1 MTRMTRLFTSLVLTG
16 VFTLNAQS
24 EPLSLEDCV
33 MMALEKNISIKQSEL
48 DVQNAGIDKLNAFG
62 NFLPSVNLSASH
74 FWNNGL
80 NQNITTGLLE
90 NVTTEFS
97 SFQGNVGIDIFNGL
111 QNINQYRRAQLN
123 LLAQQYRLADMADDV
138 SLFVA
143 NAYLQVVLNKE
154 ILTVQQKQIETTQLE
169 LERTQELVEAGVLT
183 ARDLYELEANLATQ
197 EQSVVVAE
205 NNFRLGKINL
215 AQLLL
220 ITDYENFEIELE
232 DFSIPFPSILEKQPK
247 EIFEQALTFRNDVKL
262 AETNIGIAQ
271 KDLDIAK
278 GALYPRISGFYS
290 YSTRITYNDRL
301 VGTGTFSSIPLG
313 YVADT
318 GSLVVR
324 EIEDMTLVAPLSFAD
339 QFSLYDGHNF
349 GIQLSIP
356 VFNGNSLSNAVKRSQ
371 VNLQRSKN
379 LFSQQQLDLE
389 TSVNQA
395 FNDSKGSY
403 KLYEA
408 ALKTENATR
417 RAADDA
423 LERFQAG
430 AMNSFDY
437 VQAKQRYE
445 AAVSDA
451 IRAKFD
457 YVFKL
462 KVVEFYFGLPLEIN

>member
-1 MTRMTRLFTSLVLTG
+1 MTRMRQLFTGLLLMG
-16 VFTLNAQS
+16 VFILHAQS

-33 MMALEKNISIKQSEL
+33 NMALEKNINIKQSEL

-62 NFLPSVNLSASH
+62 NFLPTVNLSASH

-97 SFQGNVGIDIFNGL
+97 SFQGNVGVDIFKGL

-169 LERTQELVEAGVLT
+169 LKRTKELVEAGVLT

-197 EQSVVVAE
+197 EQSLVVAE

-232 DFSIPFPSILEKQPK
+232 DFSVPFPSILEKQPK

-278 GALYPRISGFYS
+278 GALYPRLSGFYS

-313 YVADT
+313 YVADS
-318 GSLVVR
+318 GALVVR
-324 EIEDMTLVAPLSFAD
+324 EVENSMLAAPLSFAD

-349 GIQLSIP
+349 GLQLSIP
-356 VFNGNSLSNAVKRSQ
+356 VFNGKSLSNAVKRSK

-408 ALKTENATR
+408 ALKTKNATR

-445 AAVSDA
+445 AAVSEA

>member
-1 MTRMTRLFTSLVLTG
+1 MTRMRQLFTGLLLMG
-16 VFTLNAQS
+16 VFILHAQS

-33 MMALEKNISIKQSEL
+33 NMALEKNISIKQSEL

-62 NFLPSVNLSASH
+62 NFLPTVNLTASH

-97 SFQGNVGIDIFNGL
+97 SFQGNVGVDIFKGL

-169 LERTQELVEAGVLT
+169 LKRTKELVEAGVLT

-197 EQSVVVAE
+197 EQSLVVAE

-232 DFSIPFPSILEKQPK
+232 DFSVPFPSILEKQPK

-278 GALYPRISGFYS
+278 GALYPRLSGFYS

-313 YVADT
+313 YVADS
-318 GSLVVR
+318 GALVVR
-324 EIEDMTLVAPLSFAD
+324 EVEDSMLAAPLSFAD

-349 GIQLSIP
+349 GLQLSIP
-356 VFNGNSLSNAVKRSQ
+356 VFNGKSLSNAVKRSK

-445 AAVSDA
+445 AAVSEA

>member
-1 MTRMTRLFTSLVLTG
+1 MRQLFTGLLLMG
-16 VFTLNAQS
+16 VFILHAQS

-33 MMALEKNISIKQSEL
+33 NMALEKNISIKQSEL

-62 NFLPSVNLSASH
+62 NFLPTVNLTASH

-97 SFQGNVGIDIFNGL
+97 SFQGNVGVDIFKGL

-169 LERTQELVEAGVLT
+169 LKRTKELVEAGVLT

-197 EQSVVVAE
+197 EQSLVVAE

-220 ITDYENFEIELE
+220 ITDYENFEIDLE
-232 DFSIPFPSILEKQPK
+232 DFSVPFPRILEKQPK

-278 GALYPRISGFYS
+278 GALYPRLSGFYS

-313 YVADT
+313 YVADS
-318 GSLVVR
+318 GALVVR
-324 EIEDMTLVAPLSFAD
+324 EVEDSMLAAPLSFAD

-349 GIQLSIP
+349 GLQLSIP
-356 VFNGNSLSNAVKRSQ
+356 VFNGKSLSNAVKRSK

-445 AAVSDA
+445 AAVSEA

>member
-1 MTRMTRLFTSLVLTG
+1 MTRMIRLFTSLVLTG

-247 EIFEQALTFRNDVKL
+247 EIFGQALTFRNDVKL

-278 GALYPRISGFYS
+278 GALYPRLSGFYS

-324 EIEDMTLVAPLSFAD
+324 EIEDITLEAPLSFAD

-349 GIQLSIP
+349 GLQLSIP

-389 TSVNQA
+389 TTVNQS

>member
-1 MTRMTRLFTSLVLTG
+1 MRQLFTGLLLMG
-16 VFTLNAQS
+16 VFILHAQS

-33 MMALEKNISIKQSEL
+33 NMALEKNISIKQSEL

-62 NFLPSVNLSASH
+62 NFLPTVNLSASH

-97 SFQGNVGIDIFNGL
+97 SFQGNVGVDIFKGL

-169 LERTQELVEAGVLT
+169 LKRTKELVEAGVLT

-197 EQSVVVAE
+197 EQSLVVAE

-232 DFSIPFPSILEKQPK
+232 DFSVPFPSILEKQPK

-278 GALYPRISGFYS
+278 GALYPRLSGFYS

-313 YVADT
+313 YVADS
-318 GSLVVR
+318 GALVVR
-324 EIEDMTLVAPLSFAD
+324 EVENSMLAAPLSFAD

-349 GIQLSIP
+349 GLQLSIP
-356 VFNGNSLSNAVKRSQ
+356 VFNGKSLSNAVKRSK

-445 AAVSDA
+445 AAVSEA

>member
-1 MTRMTRLFTSLVLTG
+1 MTRMTRLLTSLVLTG
-16 VFTLNAQS
+16 VFALNAQS

-33 MMALEKNISIKQSEL
+33 TMALEKNISIKQSEL

-169 LERTQELVEAGVLT
+169 LKRTQELVEAGVLT

-278 GALYPRISGFYS
+278 GALYPRLSGFYS

-349 GIQLSIP
+349 GLQLSIP

>member
-1 MTRMTRLFTSLVLTG
+1 MTRMRQLFTGLLLMG
-16 VFTLNAQS
+16 VFILHAQS

-33 MMALEKNISIKQSEL
+33 NMALEKNINIKQSEL

-62 NFLPSVNLSASH
+62 NFLPTVNLTASH

-97 SFQGNVGIDIFNGL
+97 SFQGNVGVDIFKGL

-169 LERTQELVEAGVLT
+169 LKRTKELVEAGVLT

-197 EQSVVVAE
+197 EQSLVVAE

-232 DFSIPFPSILEKQPK
+232 DFSVPFPSILEKQPK

-278 GALYPRISGFYS
+278 GALYPRLSGFYS
-290 YSTRITYNDRL
+290 YSTRITHNDRL

-313 YVADT
+313 YVADS
-318 GSLVVR
+318 GALVVR
-324 EIEDMTLVAPLSFAD
+324 EVEDSMLAGPLSFAD

-349 GIQLSIP
+349 GLQLSIP
-356 VFNGNSLSNAVKRSQ
+356 VFNGKSLSNAVKRSK

-445 AAVSDA
+445 AAVSEA

>member
-445 AAVSDA
+445 AALSDA

>member
-1 MTRMTRLFTSLVLTG
+1 MTRMTRLLTSLVLTG

-169 LERTQELVEAGVLT
+169 LERTLELVEAGVLT

-278 GALYPRISGFYS
+278 GALYPRLSGFYS

-349 GIQLSIP
+349 GLQLSIP

-417 RAADDA
+417 RTADDA

>member
-1 MTRMTRLFTSLVLTG
+1 
-16 VFTLNAQS
+16 
-24 EPLSLEDCV
+24 

-349 GIQLSIP
+349 GLQLSIP

>member
-1 MTRMTRLFTSLVLTG
+1 MTRMRQLFTGLLLMG
-16 VFTLNAQS
+16 VFILHAQS

-33 MMALEKNISIKQSEL
+33 NMALEKNISIKQSEL

-62 NFLPSVNLSASH
+62 NFLPTVNLSASH

-97 SFQGNVGIDIFNGL
+97 SFQGNVGVDIFKGL

-169 LERTQELVEAGVLT
+169 LKRTKELVEAGVLT

-197 EQSVVVAE
+197 EQSLVVAE

-232 DFSIPFPSILEKQPK
+232 DFSVPFPSILEKQPK

-278 GALYPRISGFYS
+278 GALYPRLSGFYS

-313 YVADT
+313 YVADS
-318 GSLVVR
+318 GALVVR
-324 EIEDMTLVAPLSFAD
+324 EVEDSMLAAPLSFAD

-349 GIQLSIP
+349 GLQLSIP
-356 VFNGNSLSNAVKRSQ
+356 VFNGKSLSNAVKRSK

-445 AAVSDA
+445 AAVSEA

>member
-1 MTRMTRLFTSLVLTG
+1 MTRMRQLFTGLLLMG
-16 VFTLNAQS
+16 VFILHAQS

-33 MMALEKNISIKQSEL
+33 NMALEKNISIKQSEL

-62 NFLPSVNLSASH
+62 NFLPTVNLSASH

-97 SFQGNVGIDIFNGL
+97 SFQGNVGVDIFKGL

-154 ILTVQQKQIETTQLE
+154 ILTIQQKQIETTQLE
-169 LERTQELVEAGVLT
+169 LKRTKQLVEAGVLT

-197 EQSVVVAE
+197 EQSLVVAE

-232 DFSIPFPSILEKQPK
+232 DFSVPFPSILEKQPK

-278 GALYPRISGFYS
+278 GALYPRLSGFYS

-313 YVADT
+313 YVADS
-318 GSLVVR
+318 GALVVR
-324 EIEDMTLVAPLSFAD
+324 EVEDSMLAAPLSFAD

-349 GIQLSIP
+349 GLQLSIP
-356 VFNGNSLSNAVKRSQ
+356 VFNGKSLSNAVKRSK

-445 AAVSDA
+445 AAVSEA

>member
-1 MTRMTRLFTSLVLTG
+1 MTRMRQLFTGLLLMG
-16 VFTLNAQS
+16 VFILHAQS

-33 MMALEKNISIKQSEL
+33 NMALEKNINIKQSEL

-62 NFLPSVNLSASH
+62 NFLPTVNLSASH

-97 SFQGNVGIDIFNGL
+97 SFQGNVGVDIFKGL

-169 LERTQELVEAGVLT
+169 LKRTKELVEAGVLT

-197 EQSVVVAE
+197 EQSLVVAE

-232 DFSIPFPSILEKQPK
+232 DFSVPFPSILENQPK

-278 GALYPRISGFYS
+278 GALYPRLSGFYS

-313 YVADT
+313 YVADS
-318 GSLVVR
+318 GALVVR
-324 EIEDMTLVAPLSFAD
+324 EVENSMLAAPLSFAD

-349 GIQLSIP
+349 GLQLSIP
-356 VFNGNSLSNAVKRSQ
+356 VFNGKSLSNAVKRSK

-408 ALKTENATR
+408 ALKTKNATR

-445 AAVSDA
+445 AAVSEA

>member
-1 MTRMTRLFTSLVLTG
+1 MTKIRKLFKGFICLGIVTAH
-16 VFTLNAQS
+16 AQQ
-24 EPLSLEDCV
+24 PALSLEDCITL
-33 MMALEKNISIKQSEL
+33 ALEKNINIKQSQL
-48 DVQNAGIDKLNAFG
+48 DVQNAGIDQMDAFG
-62 NFLPSVNLSASH
+62 NFLPSVNLTASH

-90 NVTTEFS
+90 NLTTEFS
-97 SFQGNVGIDIFNGL
+97 SFQGNIGVDIFKGL

-123 LLAQQYRLADMADDV
+123 ILAQQYRMADMADDV

-154 ILTVQQKQIETTQLE
+154 VMVVQEQQLKTTQLE
-169 LERTQELVEAGVLT
+169 LARTKELVEAGVLT
-183 ARDLYELEANLATQ
+183 PRDLFELEANLATQ
-197 EQSVVVAE
+197 EQSFVLAE
-205 NNFRLGKINL
+205 NNYRLSKINL

-220 ITDYENFEIELE
+220 ITDYNNFEIALE
-232 DFSIPFPSILEKQPK
+232 DFSIPFPSILEKNPK
-247 EIFEQALTFRNDVKL
+247 EIFEKALTFRNDMKL
-262 AETNIGIAQ
+262 AKTNIDISQ

-278 GALYPRISGFYS
+278 GALYPRLSGFYS

-301 VGTGTFSSIPLG
+301 IGAGTFSTVPLG
-313 YVADT
+313 YVAGT
-318 GSLVVR
+318 GDLVVR
-324 EIEDMTLVAPLSFAD
+324 EFEDQTIAAPLSFAD

-349 GIQLSIP
+349 GLQLSIP
-356 VFNGNSLSNAVKRSQ
+356 VFNGNSLSNSVKRSK
-371 VNLQRSKN
+371 VNLERSKN
-379 LFSQQQLDLE
+379 IFGQQKLDLE

-395 FNDSKGSY
+395 FNDSKGSF

-408 ALKTENATR
+408 SLKTEVATQ
-417 RAADDA
+417 RAAQDA

-430 AMNSFDY
+430 VMNSFDY
-437 VQAKQRYE
+437 VQAKQRHE

-462 KVVEFYFGLPLEIN
+462 KVLEFYFGLPLEIN

>member
-1 MTRMTRLFTSLVLTG
+1 
-16 VFTLNAQS
+16 
-24 EPLSLEDCV
+24 

>member
-1 MTRMTRLFTSLVLTG
+1 MTRMRQLFTGILLMG
-16 VFTLNAQS
+16 VFILHAQS

-33 MMALEKNISIKQSEL
+33 NMALEKNISIKQSEL

-62 NFLPSVNLSASH
+62 NFLPTVNLSASH

-97 SFQGNVGIDIFNGL
+97 SFQGNVGLDIFKGL

-169 LERTQELVEAGVLT
+169 LKRTKELVEAGVLT

-197 EQSVVVAE
+197 EQSLVVAE

-232 DFSIPFPSILEKQPK
+232 DFSVPFPSILEKQPK

-278 GALYPRISGFYS
+278 GALYPRLSGFYS

-301 VGTGTFSSIPLG
+301 LGTGTFSSIPLG
-313 YVADT
+313 YVADS
-318 GSLVVR
+318 GALVVR
-324 EIEDMTLVAPLSFAD
+324 EVEDSMLAAPLSFAD

-349 GIQLSIP
+349 GLQLSIP
-356 VFNGNSLSNAVKRSQ
+356 VFNGNSLSNAVKRSK

-445 AAVSDA
+445 AAVSEA

>member
-1 MTRMTRLFTSLVLTG
+1 
-16 VFTLNAQS
+16 
-24 EPLSLEDCV
+24 
-33 MMALEKNISIKQSEL
+33 MALEKNISIKQSEL

-62 NFLPSVNLSASH
+62 NFLPTVNLSASH

-97 SFQGNVGIDIFNGL
+97 SFQGNVGVDIFKGL

-169 LERTQELVEAGVLT
+169 LKRTKELVEAGVLT

-197 EQSVVVAE
+197 EQSLVVAE

-232 DFSIPFPSILEKQPK
+232 DFSVPFPSILEKQPK

-278 GALYPRISGFYS
+278 GALYPRLSGFYS

-313 YVADT
+313 YVADS
-318 GSLVVR
+318 GALVVR
-324 EIEDMTLVAPLSFAD
+324 EVENSMLAAPLSFAD

-349 GIQLSIP
+349 GLQLSIP
-356 VFNGNSLSNAVKRSQ
+356 VFNGKSLSNAVKRSK

-408 ALKTENATR
+408 VLKTENATR

-445 AAVSDA
+445 AAVSEA

>member
-1 MTRMTRLFTSLVLTG
+1 MTRMTRLLTSLVLTG

-62 NFLPSVNLSASH
+62 NFLPSVNVSASH

-169 LERTQELVEAGVLT
+169 LKRTQELVEAGVLT

-278 GALYPRISGFYS
+278 GALYPRLSGFYS

-349 GIQLSIP
+349 GLQLSIP

-417 RAADDA
+417 RTADDA

>member
-1 MTRMTRLFTSLVLTG
+1 
-16 VFTLNAQS
+16 
-24 EPLSLEDCV
+24 
-33 MMALEKNISIKQSEL
+33 MALEKNISIKQSEL

-62 NFLPSVNLSASH
+62 NFLPTVNLSASH

-97 SFQGNVGIDIFNGL
+97 SFQGNVGVDIFKGL

-169 LERTQELVEAGVLT
+169 LKRTKELVEAGVLT

-197 EQSVVVAE
+197 EQSLVVAE

-232 DFSIPFPSILEKQPK
+232 DFSVPFPSILEKQPK

-278 GALYPRISGFYS
+278 GALYPRLSGFYS

-313 YVADT
+313 YVADS
-318 GSLVVR
+318 GALVVR
-324 EIEDMTLVAPLSFAD
+324 EVEDRTLAAPLSFAD

-349 GIQLSIP
+349 GLQLSIP
-356 VFNGNSLSNAVKRSQ
+356 VFNGKSLSNAVKRSK

-445 AAVSDA
+445 AAVSEA

>member
-1 MTRMTRLFTSLVLTG
+1 MTRMRQLFTGILLMG
-16 VFTLNAQS
+16 VFILHAQS

-33 MMALEKNISIKQSEL
+33 NMALEKNISIKQSEL

-62 NFLPSVNLSASH
+62 NFLPTVNLTASH

-97 SFQGNVGIDIFNGL
+97 SFKGNVGVDIFKGL

-169 LERTQELVEAGVLT
+169 LKRTKELVEAGVLT
-183 ARDLYELEANLATQ
+183 ARDLYELQANLATQ
-197 EQSVVVAE
+197 EQSLVVAE

-232 DFSIPFPSILEKQPK
+232 DFSVPFPSILEKQPK

-278 GALYPRISGFYS
+278 GALYPRLSGFYS

-301 VGTGTFSSIPLG
+301 LGTGTFSSIPLG
-313 YVADT
+313 YVADS
-318 GSLVVR
+318 GALVVR
-324 EIEDMTLVAPLSFAD
+324 EVEDSMLAAPLSFAD

-349 GIQLSIP
+349 GLQLSIP
-356 VFNGNSLSNAVKRSQ
+356 VFNGNSLSNAVKRSK

-445 AAVSDA
+445 AAVSEA

>member
-1 MTRMTRLFTSLVLTG
+1 MRQLFTGLLLMG
-16 VFTLNAQS
+16 VFILHAQS

-33 MMALEKNISIKQSEL
+33 NMALEKNISIKQSEL

-62 NFLPSVNLSASH
+62 NFLPTVNLSASH

-97 SFQGNVGIDIFNGL
+97 SFQGNVGVDIFKGL

-169 LERTQELVEAGVLT
+169 LKRTKELVEAGVLT

-197 EQSVVVAE
+197 EQSLVVAE

-232 DFSIPFPSILEKQPK
+232 DFSVPFPSILENQPK

-278 GALYPRISGFYS
+278 GALYPRLSGFYS

-313 YVADT
+313 YVADS
-318 GSLVVR
+318 GALVVR
-324 EIEDMTLVAPLSFAD
+324 EVENSMLAAPLSFAD

-349 GIQLSIP
+349 GLQLSIP
-356 VFNGNSLSNAVKRSQ
+356 VFNGKSLSNAVKRSK

-445 AAVSDA
+445 AAVSEA

>member
-1 MTRMTRLFTSLVLTG
+1 MTRMRQLFTGLLLMG
-16 VFTLNAQS
+16 VFILHAQS

-33 MMALEKNISIKQSEL
+33 NMALEKNISIKQSEL

-62 NFLPSVNLSASH
+62 NFLPTVNLSASH

-97 SFQGNVGIDIFNGL
+97 SFQGNVGVDIFKGL

-169 LERTQELVEAGVLT
+169 LKRTKELVEAGVLT

-197 EQSVVVAE
+197 EQSLVVAE

-232 DFSIPFPSILEKQPK
+232 DFSVPFPSILENQPK

-278 GALYPRISGFYS
+278 GALYPRLSGFYS

-313 YVADT
+313 YVADS
-318 GSLVVR
+318 GALVVR
-324 EIEDMTLVAPLSFAD
+324 EVENSMLAAPLSFAD

-349 GIQLSIP
+349 GLQLSIP
-356 VFNGNSLSNAVKRSQ
+356 VFNGKSLSNAVKRSK

-408 ALKTENATR
+408 ALKTKNATR

-445 AAVSDA
+445 AAVSEA

>member
-1 MTRMTRLFTSLVLTG
+1 MTRMRQLFTALLLMG
-16 VFTLNAQS
+16 VFILHAQS

-33 MMALEKNISIKQSEL
+33 NMALEKNISIKQSEL

-62 NFLPSVNLSASH
+62 NFLPTVNLSASH

-97 SFQGNVGIDIFNGL
+97 SFQGDVGVDIFKGL

-123 LLAQQYRLADMADDV
+123 LLAQQYRLADIADDV

-169 LERTQELVEAGVLT
+169 LKRTKELVEAGVLT

-197 EQSVVVAE
+197 EQSLVVAE

-232 DFSIPFPSILEKQPK
+232 DFSVPFPSILEKQPK

-278 GALYPRISGFYS
+278 GALYPRLSGFYS

-313 YVADT
+313 YVADS
-318 GSLVVR
+318 GALVVR
-324 EIEDMTLVAPLSFAD
+324 EVEDSMLAAPLSFAD

-349 GIQLSIP
+349 GLQLSIP
-356 VFNGNSLSNAVKRSQ
+356 VFNGKSLSNAVKRSK

-445 AAVSDA
+445 AAVSEA

>member
-1 MTRMTRLFTSLVLTG
+1 MTRMTRLLTSLVLTG

-169 LERTQELVEAGVLT
+169 LERTLELVEAGVLT

-278 GALYPRISGFYS
+278 GALYPRLSGFYS

-349 GIQLSIP
+349 GLQLSIP

>member
-1 MTRMTRLFTSLVLTG
+1 
-16 VFTLNAQS
+16 
-24 EPLSLEDCV
+24 
-33 MMALEKNISIKQSEL
+33 MALEKNISIKQSEL

-62 NFLPSVNLSASH
+62 NFLPTVNLSASH

-97 SFQGNVGIDIFNGL
+97 SFQGNVGVDIFKGL

-169 LERTQELVEAGVLT
+169 LKRTKELVEAGVLT

-197 EQSVVVAE
+197 EQSLVVAE

-232 DFSIPFPSILEKQPK
+232 DFSVPFPSILEKQPK

-278 GALYPRISGFYS
+278 GALYPRLSGFYS

-313 YVADT
+313 YVADS
-318 GSLVVR
+318 GALVVR
-324 EIEDMTLVAPLSFAD
+324 EVENSMLAAPLSFAD

-349 GIQLSIP
+349 GLQLSIP
-356 VFNGNSLSNAVKRSQ
+356 VFNGKSLSNAVKRSK

-445 AAVSDA
+445 AAVSEA

>member
-1 MTRMTRLFTSLVLTG
+1 MTRMTRLLTSLVLTG

-169 LERTQELVEAGVLT
+169 LKRTQELVEAGVLT

-278 GALYPRISGFYS
+278 GALYPRLSGFYS

-349 GIQLSIP
+349 GLQLSIP

>member
-1 MTRMTRLFTSLVLTG
+1 MTRMRQLFTGLLLMG
-16 VFTLNAQS
+16 VFILHAQS

-33 MMALEKNISIKQSEL
+33 NMALEKNISIKQSEL

-62 NFLPSVNLSASH
+62 NFLPTVNLSASH

-97 SFQGNVGIDIFNGL
+97 SFQGNVGVDIFKGL

-169 LERTQELVEAGVLT
+169 LKRTKELVEAGVLT

-197 EQSVVVAE
+197 EQSLVVAE

-232 DFSIPFPSILEKQPK
+232 DFSVPFPSILENQPK

-278 GALYPRISGFYS
+278 GALYPRLSGFYS

-313 YVADT
+313 YVADS
-318 GSLVVR
+318 GALVVR
-324 EIEDMTLVAPLSFAD
+324 EVENSMLAAPLSFAD

-349 GIQLSIP
+349 GLQLSIP
-356 VFNGNSLSNAVKRSQ
+356 VFNGKSLSNAVKRSK

-445 AAVSDA
+445 AAVSEA

>member
-1 MTRMTRLFTSLVLTG
+1 MTRMRQLFTGLLLMG
-16 VFTLNAQS
+16 VFILHAQS

-33 MMALEKNISIKQSEL
+33 NMALEKNINIKQSEL

-62 NFLPSVNLSASH
+62 NFLPTVNLSASH

-97 SFQGNVGIDIFNGL
+97 SFQGNVGVDIFKGL

-169 LERTQELVEAGVLT
+169 LKRTKELVEAGVLT

-197 EQSVVVAE
+197 EQSLVVAE

-232 DFSIPFPSILEKQPK
+232 DFSVPFPSILEKQPK

-278 GALYPRISGFYS
+278 GALYPRLSGFYS

-301 VGTGTFSSIPLG
+301 VGSGTFSSIPLG
-313 YVADT
+313 YVADS
-318 GSLVVR
+318 GALVVR
-324 EIEDMTLVAPLSFAD
+324 EVEDSMLAAPLSFAD

-349 GIQLSIP
+349 GLQLSIP
-356 VFNGNSLSNAVKRSQ
+356 VFNGKSLSNAVKRSK

-408 ALKTENATR
+408 ALKTKNATR

-445 AAVSDA
+445 AAVSEA

>member
-1 MTRMTRLFTSLVLTG
+1 MTRMTRLLTSLVLTG

-33 MMALEKNISIKQSEL
+33 TMALEKNISIKQSEL

-278 GALYPRISGFYS
+278 GALYPRLSGFYS

-349 GIQLSIP
+349 GLQLSIP

>member
-1 MTRMTRLFTSLVLTG
+1 MTRMTRLLTSLVLTG

-278 GALYPRISGFYS
+278 GALYPRLSGFYS

>member
-1 MTRMTRLFTSLVLTG
+1 MTRMTRLLTSLVLTG

-169 LERTQELVEAGVLT
+169 LERTLELVEAGVLT

-278 GALYPRISGFYS
+278 GALYPRLSGFYS

-349 GIQLSIP
+349 GLQLSIP

-445 AAVSDA
+445 AAVS
-451 IRAKFD
+451 
-457 YVFKL
+457 
-462 KVVEFYFGLPLEIN
+462 

>member
-1 MTRMTRLFTSLVLTG
+1 MTRMRQLFTGLLLMG
-16 VFTLNAQS
+16 VFILHAQS

-33 MMALEKNISIKQSEL
+33 NMALEKNISIKQSEL

-62 NFLPSVNLSASH
+62 NFLPTVNLSASH

-97 SFQGNVGIDIFNGL
+97 SFQGNVGVDIFKGL

-169 LERTQELVEAGVLT
+169 LKRTKELVEAGVLT

-197 EQSVVVAE
+197 EQSLVVAE

-232 DFSIPFPSILEKQPK
+232 DFSVPFPSILEKQPK

-278 GALYPRISGFYS
+278 GALYPRLSGFYS

-313 YVADT
+313 YVADS
-318 GSLVVR
+318 GALVVR
-324 EIEDMTLVAPLSFAD
+324 EVEDSMLAAPLSFSD

-349 GIQLSIP
+349 GLQLSIP
-356 VFNGNSLSNAVKRSQ
+356 VFNGKSLSNAVKRSK

-445 AAVSDA
+445 AAVSEA

>member
-1 MTRMTRLFTSLVLTG
+1 MTRMRQLFTGLLLMG
-16 VFTLNAQS
+16 VFILHAQS

-33 MMALEKNISIKQSEL
+33 NMALEKNISIKQSEL

-62 NFLPSVNLSASH
+62 NFLPTVNLSASH

-97 SFQGNVGIDIFNGL
+97 SFQGNVGVDIFKGL

-169 LERTQELVEAGVLT
+169 LKRTKELVEAGVLT

-197 EQSVVVAE
+197 EQSLVVAE

-232 DFSIPFPSILEKQPK
+232 DFSVPFPSILEKQPK

-278 GALYPRISGFYS
+278 GALYPRLSGFYS

-301 VGTGTFSSIPLG
+301 VGSGTFSSIPLG
-313 YVADT
+313 YVADS
-318 GSLVVR
+318 GALVVR
-324 EIEDMTLVAPLSFAD
+324 EVEDSMLAGPLSFAD

-349 GIQLSIP
+349 GLQLSIP
-356 VFNGNSLSNAVKRSQ
+356 VFNGKSLSNAVKRSK

-408 ALKTENATR
+408 ALKTKNATR

-445 AAVSDA
+445 AAVSEA

>member
-1 MTRMTRLFTSLVLTG
+1 MTRMTRLLTSLVLTG

-33 MMALEKNISIKQSEL
+33 TMALDKNISIKQTEL

-154 ILTVQQKQIETTQLE
+154 ILTVQQKQIETTQFE

-183 ARDLYELEANLATQ
+183 TRDLYELEANLATQ
-197 EQSVVVAE
+197 EQSLVVAE

-278 GALYPRISGFYS
+278 GALYPRLSGFYS

-349 GIQLSIP
+349 GLQLSIP

-371 VNLQRSKN
+371 VNLQRFKN

>member
-1 MTRMTRLFTSLVLTG
+1 MTRMRQLFTGLLLMG
-16 VFTLNAQS
+16 VFILHAQS

-33 MMALEKNISIKQSEL
+33 NMALEKNISIKQSEL

-62 NFLPSVNLSASH
+62 NFFPTVNLSASH

-97 SFQGNVGIDIFNGL
+97 SFQGDVGVDIFKGL
-111 QNINQYRRAQLN
+111 QNINQYRRTQLN
-123 LLAQQYRLADMADDV
+123 LLAQQYRLADIADDV

-169 LERTQELVEAGVLT
+169 LKRTKELVEAGVLT

-197 EQSVVVAE
+197 EQSLVVAE

-220 ITDYENFEIELE
+220 ITDYENFEIDLE
-232 DFSIPFPSILEKQPK
+232 DFSVPFPRILEKQPK

-278 GALYPRISGFYS
+278 GALYPRLSGFYS

-313 YVADT
+313 YVADS
-318 GSLVVR
+318 GALVVR
-324 EIEDMTLVAPLSFAD
+324 EVEDSMLAAPLSFAD

-349 GIQLSIP
+349 GLQLSIP
-356 VFNGNSLSNAVKRSQ
+356 VFNGKSLSNAVKRSK

-445 AAVSDA
+445 AAVSEA